1 MFSPTQSLWLATLLW
16 ISDFWNIRFHE
27 PDSFLTEQKCEPKG
41 DFQCFILLRP
51 FKTESVSIYCPHY
64 FVKDEYLLLA
74 TFDQNGYPE
83 AVSSGLG

>member
-1 MFSPTQSLWLATLLW
+1 MFYPTHSLCLATLLW
-16 ISDFWNIRFHE
+16 ISDFWNVRFHD
-27 PDSFLTEQKCEPKG
+27 PDSFLTEQKCELER

-64 FVKDEYLLLA
+64 FVKDENLLLA
-74 TFDQNGYPE
+74 TFDQNRYPE